1 VAAGPDRE
9 HIVGKRKKPEGLA
22 GWFGQVVAWLVILSV
37 AAMVTVGVLIP
48 RLGGATPYTI
58 LTGSMRP
65 QLPPGTLVVV
75 KPASADEIGIG
86 DVITYQ
92 LESGKPAVVTHRVVS
107 TSFNGKGEHIFRTQ
121 GDANNVADAKPV
133 LEVQI
138 KGKVWYSVPYLGHVN
153 NAITG
158 KERSLTMII
167 VVSGLLLYSAYMFTG
182 ALRDRVDRRRENVG
196 SPS

>member
-1 VAAGPDRE
+1 MTGN
-9 HIVGKRKKPEGLA
+9 RKKPGSLF

-37 AAMVTVGVLIP
+37 AAMVTAGVLIP

-65 QLPPGTLVVV
+65 DMPPGTLAVV
-75 KPASADEIGIG
+75 KPTSAEDIRAG

-107 TSFNGKGEHIFRTQ
+107 VGFNGKSERVFRTQ

-133 LEVQI
+133 MGVQV
-138 KGKVWYSVPYLGHVN
+138 KGKLWYSVPYLGHVN

-167 VVSGLLLYSAYMFTG
+167 VVSGLLLYASYMFTT
-182 ALRDRVDRRRENVG
+182 ALRDRTGRSLETQE
-196 SPS
+196 SSS